1 MYLNLDREDIIFN
14 FLLSREINEI
24 EKKYIENISK
34 LEDTISKKIYKKRN
48 IYLLGDTSIFHNNNK
63 WINNKYTELIIL
75 QITLDLITD
84 NIINFMENK

>member
-1 MYLNLDREDIIFN
+1 MCLNLDREESIFN

-34 LEDTISKKIYKKRN
+34 LEDTISKKIYNTKN
-48 IYLLGDTSIFHNNNK
+48 ICLLSDTSIFHNNNK
-63 WINNKYTELIIL
+63 WINDKYIELIIL

>member
-1 MYLNLDREDIIFN
+1 MCLNLDSEEYIFN

-34 LEDTISKKIYKKRN
+34 LEDTISKKIHKNKN
-48 IYLLGDTSIFHNNNK
+48 INLLSDSSIFHNNNK
-63 WINNKYTELIIL
+63 WINDKYIELIIL

>member
-1 MYLNLDREDIIFN
+1 MCLNLDSEEYIFN

-34 LEDTISKKIYKKRN
+34 LEDTISKKIHKNKN
-48 IYLLGDTSIFHNNNK
+48 INLLSDSSIFHNNNK
-63 WINNKYTELIIL
+63 WINDKYIELIIL

-84 NIINFMENK
+84 NIINFMEN